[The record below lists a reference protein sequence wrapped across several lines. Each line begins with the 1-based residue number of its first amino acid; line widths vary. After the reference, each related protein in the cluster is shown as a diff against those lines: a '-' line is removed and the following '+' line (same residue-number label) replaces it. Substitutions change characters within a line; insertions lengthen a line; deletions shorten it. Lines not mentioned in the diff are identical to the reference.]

1 MITRSKYSQT
11 SFLWFLSLQG
21 GATAAPPGEKTLS
34 QTPTWAVAVVCTFLI
49 LISHLLEKGLQ
60 RLANWL
66 WKKHKNSLLEALEK
80 IKAELMILGFIS
92 LLLTFGETYI
102 LKICVPSKAA
112 LSMLP
117 CALETEKT
125 LAPSRSR
132 HLLAAGDIS
141 VNCKIGSEPLITL
154 KGLHQLHILL
164 FFLAIFHILYSLI
177 TMMLSRLKIRG
188 WKKWEEETLSH
199 DYEFCIDLARLR
211 LTHETSFVKLHTSF
225 WTTMPF
231 FFYVECFLRQFFVS
245 VGRTDY
251 LTLRHGFIS
260 AHLAPG
266 RKFDFQKYIKRSLED
281 DFKLIVGISPILW
294 GSFVTFLLFNIN
306 GWRTL
311 FWASIPPVL
320 IILAVGTK
328 LQAIMTTMALEI
340 AETHAIVQ
348 GMPLVQGSDRYF
360 WFDCPRLLLHLI
372 HFSLFQ
378 NAFQITHFFWIWYS
392 FGLKSC
398 FHRDFNL
405 VVTKL
410 FLCLGALILCS
421 YITLPLYALVTQMG
435 SHMKKAVFAEQ
446 MAKALKKW
454 HIDIKTKK
462 GKARK
467 ITSTRLGGSGS
478 LSISQSSS
486 GTTLHRSKTTGHSS
500 YNSLY
505 YKEEEEEEEEEEEIF
520 DVEAEAGA
528 EDGIEMIQEQKRRFH
543 HS

>member
-1 MITRSKYSQT
+1 MVTRNKYQR
-11 SFLWFLSLQG
+11 SFLWFLVLHG
-21 GATAAPPGEKTLS
+21 GATATGAPSGEKTLS

-60 RLANWL
+60 KLANWL

-102 LKICVPSKAA
+102 LEICVPSKAA

-117 CALETEKT
+117 CSFENTETTTT

-132 HLLAAGDIS
+132 HLLAAGDS
-141 VNCKIGSEPLITL
+141 TVNCKNGYEPLITL

-164 FFLAIFHILYSLI
+164 FFLALFHILYSLI
-177 TMMLSRLKIRG
+177 TMMLSRLKIRR
-188 WKKWEEETLSH
+188 WKKWEQETLSH
-199 DYEFCIDLARLR
+199 DYEFSIDQSRLR
-211 LTHETSFVKLHTSF
+211 LTHETSFVRSHTSF
-225 WTTMPF
+225 WTNIPF
-231 FFYVECFLRQFFVS
+231 FFYVGCFLRQFYVS
-245 VGRTDY
+245 VGRTDF

-266 RKFDFQKYIKRSLED
+266 RKFNFQRYIKRSLED
-281 DFKLIVGISPILW
+281 DFKLIVGISPVLW
-294 GSFVTFLLFNIN
+294 ASFVIFLLFNVN

-328 LQAIMTTMALEI
+328 LQAIMATMALEI
-340 AETHAIVQ
+340 SETHAVVQ

-360 WFDCPRLLLHLI
+360 WFDCPQLLLHLI

-392 FGLKSC
+392 FGLRSC
-398 FHRDFNL
+398 FHKYFNL

-435 SHMKKAVFAEQ
+435 SHMKKAVFDEQ

-454 HIDIKTKK
+454 HKDIKMKK

-467 ITSTRLGGSGS
+467 LPSKTLGGSGS
-478 LSISQSSS
+478 FSMSSPSS
-486 GTTLHRSKTTGHSS
+486 GTTLHRSKTTGHSTLS
-500 YNSLY
+500 SNVEY
-505 YKEEEEEEEEEEEIF
+505 YKQEEDEEEEEMS
-520 DVEAEAGA
+520 DLEAGA
-528 EDGIEMIQEQKRRFH
+528 EDAIESIE
-543 HS
+543 

>member
-1 MITRSKYSQT
+1 MCLPSFYLSFSLMITTSKSQRYLLR
-11 SFLWFLSLQG
+11 FLVLHG
-21 GATAAPPGEKTLS
+21 GATAAAAPSSEKTLS

-49 LISHLLEKGLQ
+49 IISHLLEKGLH
-60 RLANWL
+60 RLGNWL
-66 WKKHKNSLLEALEK
+66 WKKQKNSLLEALEK

-117 CALETEKT
+117 CPSEKTNT
-125 LAPSRSR
+125 LAPSLSK
-132 HLLAAGDIS
+132 HLLAAGDLS
-141 VNCKIGSEPLITL
+141 VNCKNGSEPLITL

-164 FFLAIFHILYSLI
+164 FFLAIFHVLYSLI
-177 TMMLSRLKIRG
+177 TMMLSRLQIRG
-188 WKKWEEETLSH
+188 WKKWEQETLSH
-199 DYEFCIDLARLR
+199 DYEFSVDQTRLR

-225 WTTMPF
+225 WTAIPF
-231 FFYVECFLRQFFVS
+231 FFYVGCFFRQFFVS

-260 AHLAPG
+260 SS
-266 RKFDFQKYIKRSLED
+266 SL
-281 DFKLIVGISPILW
+281 GIICDIL
-294 GSFVTFLLFNIN
+294 V
-306 GWRTL
+306 
-311 FWASIPPVL
+311 

-328 LQAIMTTMALEI
+328 LQAILATMALEI
-340 AETHAIVQ
+340 VETHVVVQ

-360 WFDCPRLLLHLI
+360 WLDCPQLLLHLI

-398 FHRDFNL
+398 FHKDFNL
-405 VVTKL
+405 VVIKL

-435 SHMKKAVFAEQ
+435 SHMKKAAFDEQ

-454 HIDIKTKK
+454 HKNIKMKK
-462 GKARK
+462 GKAK
-467 ITSTRLGGSGS
+467 KLLSKTLGGSGS
-478 LSISQSSS
+478 FSISPSSS

-500 YNSLY
+500 NAIY
-505 YKEEEEEEEEEEEIF
+505 YKQEEEHDEMS
-520 DVEAEAGA
+520 DLEAGA
-528 EDGIEMIQEQKRRFH
+528 EDATERFQEQHKPFH

>member
-1 MITRSKYSQT
+1 MITRSKSQR
-11 SFLWFLSLQG
+11 SLLWFLVLHG
-21 GATAAPPGEKTLS
+21 GATATGAPSSEKTLS

-80 IKAELMILGFIS
+80 IKAELMTLGFIS

-117 CALETEKT
+117 CPFENAKT
-125 LAPSRSR
+125 LAPSLSR
-132 HLLAAGDIS
+132 HLLAAGDIY

-188 WKKWEEETLSH
+188 WKKWEQETLSH
-199 DYEFCIDLARLR
+199 DYEFSIDHSRLR
-211 LTHETSFVKLHTSF
+211 LTHETSFVKSYTSF
-225 WTTMPF
+225 WTTIPF
-231 FFYVECFLRQFFVS
+231 FFYVGCFLRQFFVS

-266 RKFDFQKYIKRSLED
+266 RKFNFQRYIKRSLED

-294 GSFVTFLLFNIN
+294 ASFVIFLLFNVN

-328 LQAIMTTMALEI
+328 LQAIMATMALEI
-340 AETHAIVQ
+340 AETHAVVQ

-360 WFDCPRLLLHLI
+360 WFDCPQLLLHLI

-398 FHRDFNL
+398 FHKDFNL
-405 VVTKL
+405 VIIKL

-435 SHMKKAVFAEQ
+435 SHMKKAVFDEQ

-454 HIDIKTKK
+454 HKDIKMKK

-467 ITSTRLGGSGS
+467 LPSKTLGGSGS
-478 LSISQSSS
+478 FSIS

-500 YNSLY
+500 NTIYH
-505 YKEEEEEEEEEEEIF
+505 KQQQEEE
-520 DVEAEAGA
+520 DDMSDLEAGA
-528 EDGIEMIQEQKRRFH
+528 EDATERFQERQRQFH
-543 HS
+543 QS

>member
-1 MITRSKYSQT
+1 MITRSRYQT
-11 SFLWFLSLQG
+11 SLLWFLVLHG
-21 GATAAPPGEKTLS
+21 GATATGAPSGDKQLS

-66 WKKHKNSLLEALEK
+66 WKKHKNSHLEALEK

-92 LLLTFGETYI
+92 LLMTFGETYI
-102 LKICVPSKAA
+102 LKICVPRKAA

-117 CALETEKT
+117 CSFENTE
-125 LAPSRSR
+125 LAPSLSR
-132 HLLAAGDIS
+132 HLLAAGDLS
-141 VNCKIGSEPLITL
+141 VNCKKGSEPLITL

-164 FFLAIFHILYSLI
+164 FFLAIFHVLYSLI

-188 WKKWEEETLSH
+188 WKKWEQETLSH
-199 DYEFCIDLARLR
+199 DYEFSIDHSRLR
-211 LTHETSFVKLHTSF
+211 LTHETSFVREHTSF
-225 WTTMPF
+225 WTTIPF
-231 FFYVECFLRQFFVS
+231 FFYVGCFLRQFFVS

-266 RKFDFQKYIKRSLED
+266 RKFNFQRYIKRSLED
-281 DFKLIVGISPILW
+281 DFKLVVGISPVLW
-294 GSFVTFLLFNIN
+294 ASFVIFLLLNVN

-311 FWASIPPVL
+311 FWGSIPPVL

-328 LQAIMTTMALEI
+328 LQAIMATMALEI
-340 AETHAIVQ
+340 VETHAVVQ

-360 WFDCPRLLLHLI
+360 WFDCPQLLLHLI
-372 HFSLFQ
+372 HFALFQ

-398 FHRDFNL
+398 FHQDFNL
-405 VVTKL
+405 IVIKL
-410 FLCLGALILCS
+410 FICLGALILCS
-421 YITLPLYALVTQMG
+421 YITLPLYALITQMG
-435 SHMKKAVFAEQ
+435 SHMKKAVFDEQ

-454 HIDIKTKK
+454 HKDIKMKK

-467 ITSTRLGGSGS
+467 LPSKTLGSS
-478 LSISQSSS
+478 ESFSISSSS
-486 GTTLHRSKTTGHSS
+486 TLHRSNTTGHSS
-500 YNSLY
+500 NTKY
-505 YKEEEEEEEEEEEIF
+505 YKQEDEDDEMS
-520 DVEAEAGA
+520 DLEAAA
-528 EDGIEMIQEQKRRFH
+528 EDVIDSIQQQQSQFH

>member
-1 MITRSKYSQT
+1 MITQSKCQRSL
-11 SFLWFLSLQG
+11 LWFLVFHG
-21 GATAAPPGEKTLS
+21 GATATRGDPSGGRQLS
-34 QTPTWAVAVVCTFLI
+34 QTPTWAVAIVCTFLI

-102 LKICVPSKAA
+102 LKICVSRKAA

-117 CALETEKT
+117 CSSEDIELFQN
-125 LAPSRSR
+125 LAPFLSTRLS
-132 HLLAAGDIS
+132 AAGDTS
-141 VNCKIGSEPLITL
+141 VNCKQGSDPLITL

-164 FFLAIFHILYSLI
+164 FFLAISHILYSLI

-188 WKKWEEETLSH
+188 WKKWEQETLSH
-199 DYEFCIDLARLR
+199 DYEFSTDHSRLR
-211 LTHETSFVKLHTSF
+211 LTHETSFVREHISF
-225 WTTMPF
+225 WTTIPF
-231 FFYVECFLRQFFVS
+231 FFYVGCFLRQFFVS

-266 RKFDFQKYIKRSLED
+266 RKFNFQRYIKRSLED
-281 DFKLIVGISPILW
+281 DFKLVVGISPVLW
-294 GSFVTFLLFNIN
+294 ASFVIFLLFNVN

-328 LQAIMTTMALEI
+328 LQAIMATMALEI
-340 AETHAIVQ
+340 VETHEVVQ

-360 WFDCPRLLLHLI
+360 WFDCPQLLLHLI
-372 HFSLFQ
+372 HFALFQ

-398 FHRDFNL
+398 FHKDFNL
-405 VVTKL
+405 VIIKL

-421 YITLPLYALVTQMG
+421 YSTLPLYALVTQMG
-435 SHMKKAVFAEQ
+435 SHMKKAVFDEQ

-454 HIDIKTKK
+454 HKDTKLKK

-467 ITSTRLGGSGS
+467 LPSKTLGVSES
-478 LSISQSSS
+478 FSISSSS
-486 GTTLHRSKTTGHSS
+486 FATTLHRSKTTGHSS
-500 YNSLY
+500 NIKY
-505 YKEEEEEEEEEEEIF
+505 YKQEDEEDEMSSDLET
-520 DVEAEAGA
+520 AGA
-528 EDGIEMIQEQKRRFH
+528 EDAIDRIQQRQMQLH